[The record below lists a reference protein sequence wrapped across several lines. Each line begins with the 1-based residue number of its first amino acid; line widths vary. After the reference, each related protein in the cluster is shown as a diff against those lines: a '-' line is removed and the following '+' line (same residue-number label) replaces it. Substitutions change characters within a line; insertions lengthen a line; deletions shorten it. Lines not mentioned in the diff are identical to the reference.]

1 MKKFA
6 IIVSGGNGSR
16 MQTDIPKQFIEINGK
31 PILLHTLE
39 KFAAADPNMEII
51 LVLNVDHQGIW
62 NKIAKKFK
70 VNIPYTLVNG
80 GRTRYHSV
88 KNALKKVSKNAL
100 VAIHDGVRPLLSTS
114 LILNGFELLTKHD
127 AIVTAIPSKDSIRRV
142 QDGVSSALAREEIYL
157 VQTPQ
162 IFTATILHKAYQQ
175 AYRNEFSDDA
185 AVVERLG
192 IPIHILIGET
202 QNIKIT
208 YPEDILLAENILK
221 HL

>member
-1 MKKFA
+1 MNLQET
-6 IIVSGGNGSR
+6 IRRILREESEV
-16 MQTDIPKQFIEINGK
+16 PINVRRR
-31 PILLHTLE
+31 LHTLE

-221 HL
+221 HS

>member
-1 MKKFA
+1 LKKVA

-16 MQTDIPKQFIEINGK
+16 MQTDTPKQFLEINGK

-39 KFAAADPNMEII
+39 KFFLAAADIEIF
-51 LVLNVDHQGIW
+51 LVLNVDHQAQW

-70 VNIPYTLVNG
+70 VTIPYTLVNG

-88 KNALKKVSKNAL
+88 KNALKLIPKKSIIAV
-100 VAIHDGVRPLLSTS
+100 HDGVRPLVSTA
-114 LILNGFELLTKHD
+114 LILRGFEQANNHK
-127 AIVTAIPSKDSIRRV
+127 AIVTAIPAKDSIRRLH
-142 QDGVSSALAREEIYL
+142 DGISAALPREEIYL

-162 IFTATILHKAYQQ
+162 LFDSSVLLKAYQQ

-185 AVVERLG
+185 AVVERSG
-192 IPIHILIGET
+192 IPIHILLGET

-208 YPEDILLAENILK
+208 YPEDILFAENILK
-221 HL
+221 LK

>member
-39 KFAAADPNMEII
+39 KFAAADPNMEIV

-62 NKIAKKFK
+62 SKIANKFK
-70 VNIPYTLVNG
+70 VTIPYTLVNG

-114 LILNGFELLTKHD
+114 LILKGFEELTKHE

-142 QDGVSSALAREEIYL
+142 QDGVSSALDREEIYL

-162 IFTATILHKAYQQ
+162 IFTASILHKAYQQ

-221 HL
+221 HS